1 MKKILVVVT
10 NHSRYE
16 KRERKTGLWLGELV
30 HFIEPI
36 VLAEIVFEIVS
47 PLGGEIPLDPESLK
61 SYAMDKSIR
70 AFYAN
75 PSMISILKNTKCVS
89 DVNPNDFEAVYYT
102 GGHGTM
108 WDYPTNGTLQEI
120 SKIIYE
126 KGGVVS
132 AVCHGVSGLLNIKLS
147 NGTLLIKDKNLT
159 GYSNFEEVLAGVS
172 RLVPFSLQNELQK
185 KGAHYK
191 KALFP
196 FVSFVQRDVNLIT
209 GQNPFSTKAVAAK
222 VINQLKGGGK

>member
-1 MKKILVVVT
+1 
-10 NHSRYE
+10 
-16 KRERKTGLWLGELV
+16 
-30 HFIEPI
+30 
-36 VLAEIVFEIVS
+36 
-47 PLGGEIPLDPESLK
+47 
-61 SYAMDKSIR
+61 
-70 AFYAN
+70 
-75 PSMISILKNTKCVS
+75 
-89 DVNPNDFEAVYYT
+89 
-102 GGHGTM
+102 
-108 WDYPTNGTLQEI
+108 
-120 SKIIYE
+120 
-126 KGGVVS
+126 
-132 AVCHGVSGLLNIKLS
+132 VCHGVSGLLNIKLS